1 MVIKYFQINYN
12 INIDK
17 TSNKYYNKKGE
28 SNMKTF
34 TYKEHLE
41 YKDIFSKHWK
51 AIDEDGTEK

>member
-1 MVIKYFQINYN
+1 M
-12 INIDK
+12 
-17 TSNKYYNKKGE
+17 E
-28 SNMKTF
+28 TF